1 MEKDKERKAKERR
14 RGGKDRKEV
23 GRERVRCFIYG
34 NMFFF

>member
-23 GRERVRCFIYG
+23 GRERARCFIHG
-34 NMFFF
+34 NMFLL